1 MKKLLILL
9 LLTATL
15 GLTLVDEM
23 LEKYGLEATLMLY
36 KNASNDLTKIA
47 TLNELFADGRLAPE
61 SHSSTHTQISSNANN
76 TPRNNSEGD
85 R

>member
-23 LEKYGLEATLMLY
+23 LEKYGLKATLMLY
-36 KNASNDLTKIA
+36 KNASNDPTKIA
-47 TLNELFADGRLAPE
+47 
-61 SHSSTHTQISSNANN
+61 STSCLPMDA
-76 TPRNNSEGD
+76 
-85 R
+85 